1 MDKFIFLFRE
11 AEKKERIIGIIA
23 LVLAAVALIVLSVS
37 VNSAVNRPIDEF
49 NIMNAFTEEEKE
61 ADSGMFDEYE
71 LATIAVIQKAIETGD
86 TDTLDDIEDKVGM
99 PAEELLERLERPSL
113 KTLSKFAKLSY
124 DEDKATAYNV
134 FISAI
139 NIYALILGGFV
150 FLGAL
155 LMRGGF
161 AIFSLI
167 ISPAYF
173 VFFAGNVWLWVY
185 AASCIA
191 FAIFAKKFKK
201 AYREYY
207 DD

>member
-11 AEKKERIIGIIA
+11 AEKKDRIIGIIA
-23 LVLAAVALIVLSVS
+23 LVLASVALIVLSVS
-37 VNSAVNRPIDEF
+37 CNSAVNRPIDEF
-49 NIMNAFTEEEKE
+49 NIMNAFTAEEKE
-61 ADSGMFDEYE
+61 ADSGVFDEYE
-71 LATIAVIQKAIETGD
+71 LKIIDMIQEAIETGD
-86 TDTLDDIEDKVGM
+86 TDFLDEVEDKVGM

-124 DEDKATAYNV
+124 DEDKAKAYNIFV
-134 FISAI
+134 SMI

-167 ISPAYF
+167 ISPTYF
-173 VFFAGNVWLWVY
+173 VFFSGNVWLWVY
-185 AASCIA
+185 AAACIA

-207 DD
+207 E

>member
-11 AEKKERIIGIIA
+11 AEKKDRIIGIIA
-23 LVLAAVALIVLSVS
+23 LVLASVALIVLSVS
-37 VNSAVNRPIDEF
+37 CNSAVNRPIDEF
-49 NIMNAFTEEEKE
+49 NIMNAFTAEEKE
-61 ADSGMFDEYE
+61 ADSGVFDEYE
-71 LATIAVIQKAIETGD
+71 LKIIDMIQEAIETGD
-86 TDTLDDIEDKVGM
+86 TDFLDEVEDKVGM

-124 DEDKATAYNV
+124 DEDKAKAYNIFV
-134 FISAI
+134 SMI

-150 FLGAL
+150 LLGAL

-173 VFFAGNVWLWVY
+173 VFFSGNVWLWVY
-185 AASCIA
+185 AAACIA

-207 DD
+207 E

>member
-11 AEKKERIIGIIA
+11 AEKKDRIIGIIA
-23 LVLAAVALIVLSVS
+23 LVLASVALIVLSVS
-37 VNSAVNRPIDEF
+37 CNSAVNRPIDEF
-49 NIMNAFTEEEKE
+49 NIMNAFTAEEKE
-61 ADSGMFDEYE
+61 ADSGVFDEYE
-71 LATIAVIQKAIETGD
+71 LKIIDMIQEAIETGD
-86 TDTLDDIEDKVGM
+86 TDFLDEVEDKVGM
-99 PAEELLERLERPSL
+99 PAEELLERLERPYL

-124 DEDKATAYNV
+124 DEDKAKAYNICV
-134 FISAI
+134 SMI

-150 FLGAL
+150 LLGAL

-173 VFFAGNVWLWVY
+173 VFFSGNVWLWLY
-185 AASCIA
+185 AAACIA

-207 DD
+207 E